1 MAFQIIIR
9 TFAPSKPTIH
19 HQPSTNMQIPIES
32 MNLMMLNVGIAH
44 HDADWNWQDVNSPF
58 TRIFYAVEGGARLR
72 LQDKW
77 VTLRPNHLYII
88 PAYTLHSYE
97 CSGRF
102 THYYLHV
109 YEGFKN
115 EQDVMEQYDF
125 PTEVKAEGIDALL
138 FQRMCSQQPQA
149 ILPDSDPQTYDNVTL
164 FSSYLQ
170 RYQDMELWEKMEL
183 RGAMLMIFSRFMR
196 EAVQRVWTHDERMQ
210 KVLSHIHSHISDT
223 IDVEELADLACVTK
237 PYLIRL
243 FKREFGTSP
252 VQFINKKKM
261 ERAQLLLFTTEMP
274 VKEVAYALGFS
285 DHSYFIR
292 LFRKLTGVTPQEY
305 RRNVKR

>member
-1 MAFQIIIR
+1 LFSYLCSR
-9 TFAPSKPTIH
+9 HP
-19 HQPSTNMQIPIES
+19 
-32 MNLMMLNVGIAH
+32 
-44 HDADWNWQDVNSPF
+44 D
-58 TRIFYAVEGGARLR
+58 ARL
-72 LQDKW
+72 
-77 VTLRPNHLYII
+77 P
-88 PAYTLHSYE
+88 E
-97 CSGRF
+97 
-102 THYYLHV
+102 
-109 YEGFKN
+109 
-115 EQDVMEQYDF
+115 
-125 PTEVKAEGIDALL
+125 
-138 FQRMCSQQPQA
+138 
-149 ILPDSDPQTYDNVTL
+149 SDPKLYDTSAQTSD
-164 FSSYLQ
+164 YLA
-170 RYQDMELWEKMEL
+170 RYRDMELWEKMEL
-183 RGAMLMIFSRFMR
+183 RGAMLMLMSNFIRR
-196 EAVQRVWTHDERMQ
+196 ARPRVWTNDERM
-210 KVLSHIHSHISDT
+210 KRVLSHIHSHIAED

>member
-1 MAFQIIIR
+1 
-9 TFAPSKPTIH
+9 
-19 HQPSTNMQIPIES
+19 MQIPIES

-58 TRIFYAVEGGARLR
+58 TRIFYVVEGGARLR

-102 THYYLHV
+102 THFYLHV

-115 EQDVMEQYDF
+115 ELDVMEQYDF
-125 PTEVKAEGIDALL
+125 PTEVKAEDNDALL

-149 ILPDSDPQTYDNVTL
+149 ILPSSDPQTYDNVML

-170 RYQDMELWEKMEL
+170 RYQNMELWEKMEL
-183 RGAMLMIFSRFMR
+183 RGAILMIFSRFMR

-223 IDVEELADLACVTK
+223 IDVEELADVACVTK

-252 VQFINKKKM
+252 VQFINKKKI